1 MDVVVLCCL
10 ALSCVQAKKE
20 SQPPAP
26 IITSIQLPH
35 QQRTR
40 PQIDYILTGGG
51 TKIDPASGKP
61 QYSYLI
67 GFGVDF
73 PRAPHHRSSSCDGD
87 QCDCSK
93 KPHPHVL
100 YGALVG
106 GPGAKDDYKDD
117 CADYQ
122 RNVRS
127 YEVDRIDELKHQ

>member
-1 MDVVVLCCL
+1 M
-10 ALSCVQAKKE
+10 SNHPR
-20 SQPPAP
+20 S
-26 IITSIQLPH
+26 TPH
-35 QQRTR
+35 S
-40 PQIDYILTGGG
+40 QIDYILTGGG
-51 TKIDPASGKP
+51 TPVDAASGKP

-93 KPHPHVL
+93 NPHPHVL

-122 RNVRS
+122 RN
-127 YEVDRIDELKHQ
+127 EVGWSWLCMNAWRLRPQN